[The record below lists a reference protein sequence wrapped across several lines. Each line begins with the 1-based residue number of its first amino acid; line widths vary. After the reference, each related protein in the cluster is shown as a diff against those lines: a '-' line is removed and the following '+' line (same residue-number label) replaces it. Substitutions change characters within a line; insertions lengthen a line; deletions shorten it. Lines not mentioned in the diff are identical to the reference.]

1 MATKMT
7 LTREKAKHTEPSNYE
22 VMREY
27 KKERMKVMEVEKELK
42 KHERTDAAHA
52 HPMHM
57 SHEQKS
63 QKDAPLP
70 SMRK

>member
-1 MATKMT
+1 MATNFT
-7 LTREKAKHTEPSNYE
+7 LKREKAVHTIPAVYE
-22 VMREY
+22 MEREH
-27 KKERMKVMEVEKELK
+27 KAERRKVMALEKELK

-52 HPMHM
+52 HPMHR

-63 QKDAPLP
+63 APIP

>member
-1 MATKMT
+1 MATNFT
-7 LTREKAKHTEPSNYE
+7 LKREKAVHTIPAVYE
-22 VMREY
+22 MEREH
-27 KKERMKVMEVEKELK
+27 KAERRKVMELEKELH

-52 HPMHM
+52 HPMHR

-63 QKDAPLP
+63 APLP

>member
-1 MATKMT
+1 
-7 LTREKAKHTEPSNYE
+7 
-22 VMREY
+22 
-27 KKERMKVMEVEKELK
+27 VMELEKELH

-52 HPMHM
+52 HPMHR

-63 QKDAPLP
+63 APLP